1 MLKTGSSKRKWVRL
15 TGITFWF
22 TNLTSAPWSIFKSN
36 CADSNFIKSKSA
48 FVQIADKSILLDQR
62 LVIFWISFQ
71 QINSEPITF
80 VLIPTKD
87 NIRIMMFS
95 FKGLFAVQSGPWI
108 SVRLP
113 SLVSGRNNPILG
125 EQVLEDHLEGNQFSL
140 FLWQVQK
147 RIQKFRPLNLSTKT
161 NLTVVLDFTSTH
173 IKRIFFK
180 PVFDS
185 VQKRKLFLNSP
196 RFRCDLKQ

>member
-36 CADSNFIKSKSA
+36 CADSNFIKSKST

-87 NIRIMMFS
+87 DIRIMMFS

-108 SVRLP
+108 SDRLP
-113 SLVSGRNNPILG
+113 RLGSGRKNPILG

-161 NLTVVLDFTSTH
+161 NLTVVLDFTSTL
-173 IKRIFFK
+173 IKRILFK

>member
-1 MLKTGSSKRKWVRL
+1 MFPRINAYKEAGLM
-15 TGITFWF
+15 
-22 TNLTSAPWSIFKSN
+22 
-36 CADSNFIKSKSA
+36 
-48 FVQIADKSILLDQR
+48 
-62 LVIFWISFQ
+62 IFWISFK
-71 QINSEPITF
+71 QINGEPITL
-80 VLIPTKD
+80 VLIPAKD
-87 NIRIMMFS
+87 DICIMMFS
-95 FKGLFAVQSGPWI
+95 FEGFFTVQSGPWI

-113 SLVSGRNNPILG
+113 RWGSGRNNPILG

-161 NLTVVLDFTSTH
+161 NLTVVLDFTSTL
-173 IKRIFFK
+173 IKRILFK
-180 PVFDS
+180 PVSDS